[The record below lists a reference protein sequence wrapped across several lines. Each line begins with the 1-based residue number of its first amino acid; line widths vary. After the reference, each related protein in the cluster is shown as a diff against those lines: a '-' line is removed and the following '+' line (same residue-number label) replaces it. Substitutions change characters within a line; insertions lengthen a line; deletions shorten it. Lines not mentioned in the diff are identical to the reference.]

1 MTRYAALLIAWGL
14 VSGCQ
19 QFAQAAESPDS
30 QVMNFLGVAINEQ
43 YPESER
49 VSTEHIS
56 INAGK
61 GEVVSNYLATDK
73 FQPCEVGRWICI
85 WSYQIKFMIPK
96 EWTEKMESWE
106 FRGVKFRIV
115 DSYFDSEEVS
125 EILVEAKE
133 EGAKERPLYYLYSF
147 KRGLVSFRIFFWSRG
162 GVSIPVVM
170 SRLW

>member
-96 EWTEKMESWE
+96 EWTEKMEPGE
-106 FRGVKFRIV
+106 FRGVKVRIV
-115 DSYFDSEEVS
+115 ARYFDS
-125 EILVEAKE
+125 E